1 MSIDKQKHNPITPE
15 RKVLLINYM
24 HKESQELTGVYMDI
38 LNTDEVLDKY
48 LELRSSILL
57 YHHIE
62 TYHMNTNGWDLDG
75 ILEEIKD
82 NFFSELYMWL
92 EMTHLD
98 NVVIWTLKEMT
109 LCWTTSD
116 WLQGLAKTEMMF
128 LKDTLND
135 IIRNNLRRLPHNEWK
150 SILLESILKQ
160 RAELI
165 QLADTFKIET
175 VMDLCKDHVHKIL
188 HK

>member
-15 RKVLLINYM
+15 RKILLINYM

-82 NFFSELYMWL
+82 NFFSELYM
-92 EMTHLD
+92 
-98 NVVIWTLKEMT
+98 
-109 LCWTTSD
+109 
-116 WLQGLAKTEMMF
+116 
-128 LKDTLND
+128 
-135 IIRNNLRRLPHNEWK
+135 
-150 SILLESILKQ
+150 
-160 RAELI
+160 
-165 QLADTFKIET
+165 
-175 VMDLCKDHVHKIL
+175 
-188 HK
+188 